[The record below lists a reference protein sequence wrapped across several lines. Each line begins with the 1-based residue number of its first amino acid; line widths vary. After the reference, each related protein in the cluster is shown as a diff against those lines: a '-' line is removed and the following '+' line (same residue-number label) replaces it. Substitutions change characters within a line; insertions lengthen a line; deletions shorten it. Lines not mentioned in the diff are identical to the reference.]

1 MLISAPVL
9 MLPDFSKS
17 FVLDTDASGE
27 GLGAVLSQTI
37 NGKEHVI
44 AYASR
49 TLTHTEK
56 RYCATRWEMLALVW
70 GSRHFR
76 PYLYGRKFLLRTDL
90 NSLRWLHN
98 FKEPEGQVARWL
110 ETMAELQ
117 YEVIHRPCK
126 QHSNADSLS
135 RGQCRQCGLK
145 VELENDEMFSGAKPG
160 TLQ

>member
-1 MLISAPVL
+1 MAAPLHALMHKGKPWQWSTECTEAFFELKKELISAPVL

-56 RYCATRWEMLALVW
+56 RYCATRREMLALV
-70 GSRHFR
+70 
-76 PYLYGRKFLLRTDL
+76 
-90 NSLRWLHN
+90 
-98 FKEPEGQVARWL
+98 
-110 ETMAELQ
+110 
-117 YEVIHRPCK
+117 
-126 QHSNADSLS
+126 
-135 RGQCRQCGLK
+135 
-145 VELENDEMFSGAKPG
+145 
-160 TLQ
+160 